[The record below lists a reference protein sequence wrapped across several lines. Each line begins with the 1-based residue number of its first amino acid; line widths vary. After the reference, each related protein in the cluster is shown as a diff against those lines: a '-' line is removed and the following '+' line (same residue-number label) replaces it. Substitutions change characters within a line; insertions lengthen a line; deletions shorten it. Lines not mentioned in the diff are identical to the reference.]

1 MPEGTFCVRCGARLE
16 AGRRRGFSA
25 APHEGIRRPSIVSSI
40 FPQLPRASL
49 LTFRVALAF
58 GVAVVL
64 VLAVLKLF
72 PLAIVAS
79 AILVPLLTVLYL
91 YDVDVYEDEPLFVV
105 GATMLWGAVAGV
117 GFGLLAKQV
126 SPADASLLT
135 SSGSTAVL
143 RGVVLPLA
151 SVVLMLAGPLV
162 LLPYRKFNDVLD
174 GATFGGACA
183 VTFAGAVVLTQA
195 FDLFGD
201 GLRPGGS
208 VGSWVVRLLEL
219 AVAAPVLAAAL
230 IGAVAGAFWLRYR
243 APVRD
248 RNALG
253 PAGRPAVAVTL
264 AAGVLVGSALGEL
277 YLPQLGSLALY
288 VILDVVAL
296 VWLRQV
302 IHVGLL
308 EEAAEITIG
317 EPFTCANCGE
327 QTPRHSFCSS
337 CGISILAL
345 PKRREPSAG
354 GPSAAAASE
363 GAT

>member
-1 MPEGTFCVRCGARLE
+1 
-16 AGRRRGFSA
+16 
-25 APHEGIRRPSIVSSI
+25 
-40 FPQLPRASL
+40 
-49 LTFRVALAF
+49 
-58 GVAVVL
+58 
-64 VLAVLKLF
+64 
-72 PLAIVAS
+72 
-79 AILVPLLTVLYL
+79 
-91 YDVDVYEDEPLFVV
+91 
-105 GATMLWGAVAGV
+105 
-117 GFGLLAKQV
+117 
-126 SPADASLLT
+126 
-135 SSGSTAVL
+135 
-143 RGVVLPLA
+143 
-151 SVVLMLAGPLV
+151 V